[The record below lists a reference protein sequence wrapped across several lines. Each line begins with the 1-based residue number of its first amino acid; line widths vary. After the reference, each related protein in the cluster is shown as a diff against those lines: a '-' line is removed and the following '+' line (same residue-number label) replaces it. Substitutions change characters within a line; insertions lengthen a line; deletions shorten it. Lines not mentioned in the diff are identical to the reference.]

1 MESPREKVMAMT
13 QSSHKTDVTAVAACT
28 TTAAH
33 RRDHKHASSADDCHP
48 HMVEVVGLGSRAV
61 AICHDCMDDSG
72 FLPRRDAGWLATA
85 HRLQTDLISV
95 SLARTLLTAPASA
108 V

>member
-1 MESPREKVMAMT
+1 MTMT
-13 QSSHKTDVTAVAACT
+13 QRSYQTDVTAVATSTA
-28 TTAAH
+28 TAAH

-48 HMVEVVGLGSRAV
+48 HTVEVVGLGTRAV
-61 AICHDCMDDSG
+61 AVCHDCMDDSG

-95 SLARTLLTAPASA
+95 PLARTALTTRAAA

>member
-1 MESPREKVMAMT
+1 MAMT

-33 RRDHKHASSADDCHP
+33 RRDHKHASSTDDCHP

-95 SLARTLLTAPASA
+95 PLARTLLTAAASA

>member
-1 MESPREKVMAMT
+1 MAMT

-33 RRDHKHASSADDCHP
+33 RRDHKHASSTDDCHP